1 MSFESA
7 FEPIFSK
14 KRQGLNEEQ
23 FKMQLLHK
31 MNQGF
36 WKKKPSK
43 FNFLETLTNTS
54 SQC

>member
-23 FKMQLLHK
+23 FKMQLLLK

-36 WKKKPSK
+36 EKNLVYCTDIEKYLQNLR
-43 FNFLETLTNTS
+43 FA
-54 SQC
+54 Q

>member
-23 FKMQLLHK
+23 FKMQLLLK

-36 WKKKPSK
+36 WKKPSILHWHRK
-43 FNFLETLTNTS
+43 IS
-54 SQC
+54 AKS